1 MAFGKQLGLSE
12 NRLNPIYPMV
22 GEWSLSPTFYGYFIG
37 GIPHF
42 QTYPTYFKHF
52 GNLLESF
59 LLIQQ
64 FSNQDQTPFTK
75 YHSLGHMF
83 FLNDLCRWNSVKSQC
98 SCSLVRSPISQIVFK
113 WTMPF
118 TSHPP
123 WANPGRYKS
132 AYFTGENDHI
142 FAEQQGPQGPQGASD
157 LALWRHDPQA
167 SLFAAVPGLFDWK
180 GGCFTTKCRD
190 FSDCD

>member
-1 MAFGKQLGLSE
+1 M
-12 NRLNPIYPMV
+12 NDHYPYFL
-22 GEWSLSPTFYGYFIG
+22 WLFHWGY
-37 GIPHF
+37 
-42 QTYPTYFKHF
+42 
-52 GNLLESF
+52 
-59 LLIQQ
+59 
-64 FSNQDQTPFTK
+64 TPFSDIPNILQAFWEPIGVLSTNTTVLK
-75 YHSLGHMF
+75 PGSNAFYKVSSLGHMF